1 MGTARMKPTK
11 KVEPVAAQDN
21 VPDVKTVV
29 LKAIVSSDYL
39 PKKIYEV
46 GKSGVTAIAET
57 DQAILVKY
65 GENRLK
71 ILYRRFLQ
79 EADLTL
85 GQVVVETPAS

>member
-29 LKAIVSSDYL
+29 LKAIVSSDYS
-39 PKKIYEV
+39 KKTYEV

-65 GENRLK
+65 GENHLK